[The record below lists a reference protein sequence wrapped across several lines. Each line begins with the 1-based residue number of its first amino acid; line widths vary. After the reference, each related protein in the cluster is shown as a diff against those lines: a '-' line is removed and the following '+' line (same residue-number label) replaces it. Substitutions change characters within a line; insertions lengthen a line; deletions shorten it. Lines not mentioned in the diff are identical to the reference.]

1 MNLQNIVLGEISHSK
16 EDNIIQVHLYEV
28 PRVVKLIETAG
39 GMAIAREWEEGGRGR
54 LVVNGFS

>member
-39 GMAIAREWEEGGRGR
+39 GMVIAREWEEGGG
-54 LVVNGFS
+54 GG